1 MECFVITVNGWKPL
15 TIITKWSILD
25 AAAVLDPLL
34 VNNDSIGNY
43 LLSFI
48 DKKHSEELDT
58 DIIIGESVSL
68 QVMLT
73 SCEINCF
80 QEIYRTIRMWEKSIP
95 KMVKLI
101 KILLVNPTTSWA
113 PEQSFST
120 ARRLKAWPKSTMRNT
135 RFDFLSIL
143 HIHNRYYYIIW
154 PLFLLH
160 MYTVFTFQIYLWK
173 ICFVLKISFF
183 ILSCYF
189 ISTCY
194 GFIPHRFPLAVYP
207 TCYTRKFDSLAHK
220 TVSSVLHQARKLR
233 NKHHL
238 ITVRFLYTSR
248 LLKIL

>member
-1 MECFVITVNGWKPL
+1 M
-15 TIITKWSILD
+15 
-25 AAAVLDPLL
+25 
-34 VNNDSIGNY
+34 
-43 LLSFI
+43 
-48 DKKHSEELDT
+48 
-58 DIIIGESVSL
+58 
-68 QVMLT
+68 
-73 SCEINCF
+73 
-80 QEIYRTIRMWEKSIP
+80 RMWEKSIP

-160 MYTVFTFQIYLWK
+160 MYIVFTFQFYLWK

-194 GFIPHRFPLAVYP
+194 GFIPHRFALAVYP

-238 ITVRFLYTSR
+238 ITVRFLCTSR